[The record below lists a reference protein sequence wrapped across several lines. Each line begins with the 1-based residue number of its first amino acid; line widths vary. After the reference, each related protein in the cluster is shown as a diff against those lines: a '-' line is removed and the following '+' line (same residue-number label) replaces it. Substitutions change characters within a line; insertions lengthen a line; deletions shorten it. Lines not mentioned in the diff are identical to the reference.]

1 MRRRALLLAALLL
14 AGACAVRAQARD
26 PSAAGRPLLDD
37 ADGATS
43 AEPDATLD
51 SLDDLDPESMQGLF
65 NWAIEHSDPD
75 KLREMASAAAGASRD
90 VPASGA
96 LPAAAKKAPSSS
108 RRADRRAADTPETL
122 AKRKDV
128 KEALD
133 LLRAN
138 PTEQDLVKRLTAM
151 YSDPSTSVPDR
162 LLALEELEDL
172 VRPVDVADDLHALG
186 ALAPL
191 LFAAVG
197 ESSSVPDDVAAAAAG
212 VLAVA
217 TSNNAK
223 LASLAM
229 GWRPPSDPAAKALAR
244 AEADAAEAD
253 DSSPKAR
260 AVARA
265 NRDAEHGHVDS
276 DARRAAGIPPES
288 TAVAKLA
295 AIASD
300 PTASERRRRKS
311 FAATAAMTRGS
322 FAARRAFFAVGGVET
337 LLAAVSEGAPL
348 ELRRRALAL
357 CEDFWNLPDVAG
369 GPAEAGYPP
378 GRRNEELALA
388 AVVVP
393 VAADIVGDATLDS
406 DVREKAMRALRAA
419 TEKVGGGGGRRI
431 KREGTWYAAEAKK
444 AAARCDAAEALR
456 RAAAAFEADA
466 ADASGERGEYML
478 ALAAEAGALAEAMPA
493 PAIGTGGGSA
503 GEL

>member
-96 LPAAAKKAPSSS
+96 LPAAAKKTPSSS

-128 KEALD
+128 KEALE

-191 LFAAVG
+191 LSAAVG

-229 GWRPPSDPAAKALAR
+229 GWRPPSDPCLLYT
-244 AEADAAEAD
+244 
-253 DSSPKAR
+253 SPSP
-260 AVARA
+260 
-265 NRDAEHGHVDS
+265 RDQ
-276 DARRAAGIPPES
+276 
-288 TAVAKLA
+288 
-295 AIASD
+295 
-300 PTASERRRRKS
+300 
-311 FAATAAMTRGS
+311 RGS
-322 FAARRAFFAVGGVET
+322 R
-337 LLAAVSEGAPL
+337 
-348 ELRRRALAL
+348 
-357 CEDFWNLPDVAG
+357 
-369 GPAEAGYPP
+369 
-378 GRRNEELALA
+378 
-388 AVVVP
+388 
-393 VAADIVGDATLDS
+393 
-406 DVREKAMRALRAA
+406 
-419 TEKVGGGGGRRI
+419 
-431 KREGTWYAAEAKK
+431 
-444 AAARCDAAEALR
+444 
-456 RAAAAFEADA
+456 
-466 ADASGERGEYML
+466 
-478 ALAAEAGALAEAMPA
+478 MPS
-493 PAIGTGGGSA
+493 SA
-503 GEL
+503 